1 MVTKGIPILLE
12 QGPVVLPRS
21 AYVVYKTI
29 KKMGRITPKSIIK
42 ETGLT
47 PRTVRFALT
56 YLKQHD
62 YVKRTPCLTDMRQ
75 NYYSTK
81 F

>member
-1 MVTKGIPILLE
+1 MVTKGVPVHME

-21 AYVVYKTI
+21 AYIVYKAI
-29 KKMGRITPKSIIK
+29 EKKGRITPKSIIQ

-56 YLKQHD
+56 YLKKHD
-62 YVKRTPCLTDMRQ
+62 YVKRTPCLADMRQ
-75 NYYSTK
+75 NYYSLK
-81 F
+81 